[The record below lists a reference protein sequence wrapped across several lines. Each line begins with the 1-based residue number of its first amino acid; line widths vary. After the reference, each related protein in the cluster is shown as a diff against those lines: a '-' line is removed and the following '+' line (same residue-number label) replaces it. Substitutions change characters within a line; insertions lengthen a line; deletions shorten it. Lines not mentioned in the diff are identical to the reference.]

1 MSQQIKVAE
10 TKDVPAGGA
19 MAVEV
24 NGQKVALFHVDG
36 NYYAIAD
43 TCTHRGGSL
52 SEGVVSER
60 KVTCPLHG
68 ATFDITN
75 GNVLGP
81 PAPGGVTGYKVQVEG
96 SEIYIE
102 AP

>member
-1 MSQQIKVAE
+1 MGQQIKVAE
-10 TKDVPAGGA
+10 TKDVPDGGA
-19 MAVEV
+19 IAVEV
-24 NGQKVALFHVDG
+24 NGQRVALFHVDG

-43 TCTHRGGSL
+43 ACTHRGGSL
-52 SEGVVSER
+52 SDGAVSGTT
-60 KVTCPLHG
+60 VTCPLHG

-81 PAPGGVTGYKVQVEG
+81 PAAGGVTGYKVQVEG
-96 SEIYIE
+96 SEISVE